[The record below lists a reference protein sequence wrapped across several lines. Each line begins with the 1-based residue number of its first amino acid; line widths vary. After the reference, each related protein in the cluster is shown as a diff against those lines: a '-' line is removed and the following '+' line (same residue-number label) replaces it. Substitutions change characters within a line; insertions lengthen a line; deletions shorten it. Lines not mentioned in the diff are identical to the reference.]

1 MLRNV
6 DTEDEENHV
15 HTNINTKNLSVSWL
29 ELLRDPIVQ
38 SQALEGH
45 DTLGNVPFTI

>member
-15 HTNINTKNLSVSWL
+15 HTNINTKNLSVKL
-29 ELLRDPIVQ
+29 IGVATRPHHPITGLRR
-38 SQALEGH
+38 
-45 DTLGNVPFTI
+45 T